1 MKITTGKFKIF
12 LISIILIAIGVIS
25 AVFIG
30 YRFIL
35 DRQDSLIASIR
46 SKANISIGKIHQ
58 TATRDGI
65 KEWILDARS
74 AQYIDAEKQANL
86 QDLSV
91 IFFLKDKSKVYLTAD
106 RGVLKTDTN
115 NIEVI
120 GNVVVRHAG
129 YRMKTKKLH
138 YKHKERVFFSTKQ
151 VKINGDSFNL
161 VADSMSFD
169 LNTNRALFEGKVESV
184 FSENVVL

>member
-30 YRFIL
+30 YRFIS

-129 YRMKTKKLH
+129 YRMKTEKLH

>member
-65 KEWILDARS
+65 KEWILDAGS
-74 AQYIDAEKQANL
+74 AQYIDAENQANL

-120 GNVVVRHAG
+120 GNVVVKHAD
-129 YRMKTKKLH
+129 YRMKTEKLH
-138 YKHKERVFFSTKQ
+138 YKHKERVFFSKKQ
-151 VKINGDSFNL
+151 VKIDGDSFNL

-184 FSENVVL
+184 FSENIML

>member
-1 MKITTGKFKIF
+1 MKIKTGKFKLF
-12 LISIILIAIGVIS
+12 LISVILITLGVIS

-65 KEWILDARS
+65 KEWILDAGS

-91 IFFLKDKSKVYLTAD
+91 IFFLKDKSEVYLTAD
-106 RGVLKTDTN
+106 RGILKTDTN

-120 GNVVVRHAG
+120 GNVVVKHTD
-129 YRMKTKKLH
+129 YRMKTEKLR
-138 YKHKERVFFSTKQ
+138 YKHKERVIFSKKQ
-151 VKINGDSFNL
+151 VKIDGDSFNL

-169 LNTNRALFEGKVESV
+169 LNINRVLFEGKVEGV
-184 FSENVVL
+184 FSENFVL